1 MPQAFVL
8 INVES
13 GAEEDLVK
21 ELKKIEGVEEAYYSY
36 GVYDIIA
43 KIKSESMEKLKEMV
57 TRRIRVLSKVRST
70 LTLIMMEE

>member
-13 GAEEDLVK
+13 GAEEEVVG
-21 ELKKIEGVEEAYYSY
+21 ELKKIKGVEEAYYSY
-36 GVYDIIA
+36 GVYDIIT
-43 KIKSESMEKLKEMV
+43 KITAESMEKLKEMV
-57 TRRIRVLSKVRST
+57 TRKIRTLTKVRST

>member
-21 ELKKIEGVEEAYYSY
+21 ELKKIEGVVEAYYSY

-43 KIKSESMEKLKEMV
+43 KIKSDSMEKLKEMV
-57 TRRIRVLSKVRST
+57 TRKIRILNRVRST